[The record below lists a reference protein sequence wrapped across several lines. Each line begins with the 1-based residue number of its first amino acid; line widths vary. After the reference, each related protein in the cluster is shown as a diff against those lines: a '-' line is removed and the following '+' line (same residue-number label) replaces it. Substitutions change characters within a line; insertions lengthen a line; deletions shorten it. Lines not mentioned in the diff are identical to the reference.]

1 MGVNLGVLPTKGLTL
16 PMISS
21 GGSSLLIT
29 CAAMGLLLRISYELD
44 RARRQRGE
52 RVEMTRTDESGFSR
66 VDAPARRTAQQ
77 AARVAPSRI
86 EPKMGADA

>member
-1 MGVNLGVLPTKGLTL
+1 MRAPRGPTA
-16 PMISS
+16 
-21 GGSSLLIT
+21 LLDLMLLMT

-66 VDAPARRTAQQ
+66 VSVPSSRTASQ
-77 AARVAPSRI
+77 AARVGPARI
-86 EPKMGADA
+86 EPKIGANA